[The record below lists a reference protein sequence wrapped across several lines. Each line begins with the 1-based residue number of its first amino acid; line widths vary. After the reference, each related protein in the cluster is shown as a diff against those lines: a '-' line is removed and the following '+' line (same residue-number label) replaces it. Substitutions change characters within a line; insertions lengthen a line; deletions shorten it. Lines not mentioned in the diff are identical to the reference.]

1 METRSRFAGALDR
14 LGPSGALAL
23 PRPWGTL
30 ALLGLGLTLGVGAAA
45 GAAPLRVVATVPDLG
60 SLARAVGGEDV
71 DVTVLV
77 KGPQDPHFLEPRPSF
92 LTALHSADVF
102 VVVGMEL
109 EVGWVPPL
117 LRTARNPG
125 ILPGSPG
132 YVDASTAIVPLEV
145 PQGTVNRTMGDVHP
159 FGNPHYLTDPIN
171 GLRVAALLRDRLS
184 EQRPE
189 AAAAFAERYRLFA
202 GEVAARLVGP
212 EAAAGRD
219 PEELVRAVEE
229 GRLAAVLG
237 ATPAGGWLGTVRS
250 AAGRPTVE
258 DHKMWEYFARRFG
271 LEIVDTL
278 EPKPGIAPTT
288 SHLEEVVGT
297 VQQRGVGLILTS
309 PYFDPRHARWVSER
323 TGARV
328 VTLAHQSGALEGTP
342 DYLATV
348 DSNVRAL
355 AAALES
361 HGS

>member
-1 METRSRFAGALDR
+1 METRSRCARALGR
-14 LGPSGALAL
+14 RRNAVALLAL
-23 PRPWGTL
+23 GM
-30 ALLGLGLTLGVGAAA
+30 TLGIDVAA
-45 GAAPLRVVATVPDLG
+45 GSAPLRVVATVPDLG
-60 SLARAVGGEDV
+60 SLAQAVGGEEV

-92 LTALHSADVF
+92 VTALHAADVF

-109 EVGWVPPL
+109 EIGWVPPL
-117 LRTARNPG
+117 LKTARNPG

-132 YVDASTAIVPLEV
+132 YVDASAAIVPLEV
-145 PQGTVNRTMGDVHP
+145 PQGAVNRAMGDVHP
-159 FGNPHYLTDPIN
+159 YGNPHYLTDPVN

-184 EQRPE
+184 AERPE
-189 AAAAFAERYRLFA
+189 AAAAFAERYRRFA
-202 GEVAARLVGP
+202 GEVATRLVGP
-212 EAAAGRD
+212 EAAGGRD

-237 ATPAGGWLGTVRS
+237 GKPAGGWLGTLH
-250 AAGRPTVE
+250 AASGRPTVE

-271 LEIVDTL
+271 LEIVDQL

-348 DSNVRAL
+348 DTNVRAL
-355 AAALES
+355 AEALGS
-361 HGS
+361 HGA